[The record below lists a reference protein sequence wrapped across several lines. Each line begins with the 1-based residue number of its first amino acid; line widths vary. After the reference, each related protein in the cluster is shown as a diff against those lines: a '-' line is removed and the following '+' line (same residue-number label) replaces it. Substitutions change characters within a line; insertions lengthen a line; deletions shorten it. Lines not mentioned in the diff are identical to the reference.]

1 MVENGGKKMNHQ
13 KNAMKI
19 GQIAQ
24 LLDAEYTIFDR
35 MKIKKETIK
44 RIGYAS
50 LIYISIMI
58 LFAILF

>member
-1 MVENGGKKMNHQ
+1 LLKTNFIMILTNTLQ
-13 KNAMKI
+13 T
-19 GQIAQ
+19 AQ
-24 LLDAEYTIFDR
+24 FLDAEYTIFDR

-58 LFAILF
+58 LFAILL

>member
-1 MVENGGKKMNHQ
+1 MNHQ
-13 KNAMKI
+13 KNTMKI

-24 LLDAEYTIFDR
+24 FLDAEYTIFDR

-50 LIYISIMI
+50 LIYISIMF
-58 LFAILF
+58 LFALLL

>member
-1 MVENGGKKMNHQ
+1 MILTNTLQ
-13 KNAMKI
+13 T
-19 GQIAQ
+19 AQ
-24 LLDAEYTIFDR
+24 FLDAEYTIFDR

-58 LFAILF
+58 LFAILL